1 MFIHESY
8 KNKIIQNLHLNCWI
22 PVSINKLKRWHTD
35 LIVEDVDQLSLAM
48 KPVHWCAVYVK
59 ERSIIDH
66 VVTTGVAVVLDPSCI
81 LLTRRRVA
89 SDGTPR
95 LIISSLI
102 CRRKHRVLLR
112 YHQYSLRYDDD
123 DEVRQPNRKYNDKQS
138 THSSPECVRFSMAAI
153 QNCIQDK
160 HLV

>member
-1 MFIHESY
+1 MRIMSY
-8 KNKIIQNLHLNCWI
+8 YNCGVQDRGPYNSLAYAVPEQQNKRPGCLWA
-22 PVSINKLKRWHTD
+22 D
-35 LIVEDVDQLSLAM
+35 EDQLSLAM